1 VTEVE
6 DKKSNRRAHRAG
18 TARLKRDYG
27 HQHKLKDL
35 RIGWARG
42 GTMSR
47 EDEDIEKAVEFVGA
61 SENSIGIGGDGHVH
75 YMDHFYMHHT
85 SNNAVP
91 QELVTA
97 VTRASV
103 AKIPGMTDS
112 FGGMTGTVNLCG
124 KVWFAVVHKTKRDED
139 NRGEDNSARYFA
151 NLDNSRE
158 ELWLVGLD
166 GVKCLEGSQEK
177 VTMSEEKLDI
187 FEQLSRN
194 NIDET
199 TADGFN
205 PNDVKPTYAQE
216 ERAAQHWRIELIPPV
231 FEKNDVIEVMEKKQW
246 LKATVSKVNGTESY
260 SVVVDGEKKEDK
272 KEPKKVKAS
281 SMRKIDG
288 ARCWVRQTDRQQE
301 YVMVARKGEK
311 KLSGTEVIDDVEI
324 ARKKVTGA
332 LANDEVGVDE
342 TTQFVCDEGLVNF
355 LNWNDEGTAKSFA
368 EGSVTP
374 SFKKR
379 YDWRQRDQGS
389 DDAGGW
395 EKLDEAVSKELE
407 DRHVHERE
415 RAPFMVAK
423 KKYELNDENREAMTL
438 TALTEGNKKFDVERM
453 EVQEKPLPVL
463 KVVFFDHRTYY
474 DWTGL
479 RQYVSSDPEI
489 PFAERPSHTR
499 ELVPMFADADSK
511 ETNTSGGDDGNDSDD
526 DKPPTS
532 IYAFNEG
539 NVIGL
544 AIRVEKG
551 LESGPDAEAV
561 YDRSFYFAVNGEWQK
576 IDATKHEGAK
586 RLGCVGWVASSTLTL
601 THPSFV
607 LARRN
612 GSSLHAQRADANVPG
627 DLGHQLRK

>member
-1 VTEVE
+1 MTELV
-6 DKKSNRRAHRAG
+6 DKKLRHRRAHRAG
-18 TARLKRDYG
+18 TARLERDYG

-75 YMDHFYMHHT
+75 YMDHFFMHHT

-124 KVWFAVVHKTKRDED
+124 KVWFAVVNNTKRDD
-139 NRGEDNSARYFA
+139 NFNGARYFE
-151 NLDNSRE
+151 NFDNRRE
-158 ELWLVGLD
+158 ELWLVGRD
-166 GVKCLEGSQEK
+166 GVKWLEGSQEK
-177 VTMSEEKLDI
+177 VTMSEEKFDS
-187 FEQLSRN
+187 FDQLSRK
-194 NIDET
+194 NI
-199 TADGFN
+199 DGFN
-205 PNDVKPTYAQE
+205 PNDVVKPTYTQE

-246 LKATVSKVNGTESY
+246 LKATVSKVNGAESY
-260 SVVVDGEKKEDK
+260 SVVVDGDKKEDK

-288 ARCWVRQTDRQQE
+288 ARCWVRQKIGQLE

-311 KLSGTEVIDDVEI
+311 RLSGTDDVEI

-332 LANDEVGVDE
+332 LAKDDVGVDE

-355 LNWNDEGTAKSFA
+355 LNWKDEGAAAKSFA

-374 SFKKR
+374 SFKK
-379 YDWRQRDQGS
+379 S
-389 DDAGGW
+389 
-395 EKLDEAVSKELE
+395 
-407 DRHVHERE
+407 
-415 RAPFMVAK
+415 
-423 KKYELNDENREAMTL
+423 EAMT
-438 TALTEGNKKFDVERM
+438 LTEGNKKFDVGRV
-453 EVQEKPLPVL
+453 EVQEKPLPVLPVL

-489 PFAERPSHTR
+489 PFAERPPHTR
-499 ELVPMFADADSK
+499 ELAPMFGDADSK

-526 DKPPTS
+526 DQPS
-532 IYAFNEG
+532 IFNDG

-544 AIRVEKG
+544 AIRVEK

-576 IDATKHEGAK
+576 IDATKHEGTK
-586 RLGCVGWVASSTLTL
+586 RLGCVGWVANPPSLTL
-601 THPSFV
+601 RLHSRVGTGALFTRSEQMPMF
-607 LARRN
+607 LAISGINCVSDPNRDRSERSK
-612 GSSLHAQRADANVPG
+612 GPAVSVCHSSAAPPAAAAPPR
-627 DLGHQLRK
+627 